1 MRQLIAKI
9 TKSMLRIAIC
19 SFGGLLIILGI
30 LLGLGALL
38 QIPEDVS
45 NYIPYGV
52 LAIVIL
58 SIGLYLC
65 FLVIKPMRYFV
76 KSRKMTKEE
85 KAIENIK
92 KCIKGRKSEIAVV
105 TFFLVLVGSLLIWNI
120 IMEIE
125 LTKEISTENIKL
137 AALIHLIGFHYLG
150 VLFICFL
157 ILALANE
164 ISSFKRNKH
173 MLTLNMWERI
183 QGLENEV
190 KGLKAHMQDDYQD
203 IKKPNPGENSMSG

>member
-76 KSRKMTKEE
+76 KSHKMSREE
-85 KAIENIK
+85 RLIENLK
-92 KCIKGRKSEIAVV
+92 RYLRQRKNTAAIA
-105 TFFLVLVGSLLIWNI
+105 FMLVLNV
-120 IMEIE
+120 
-125 LTKEISTENIKL
+125 
-137 AALIHLIGFHYLG
+137 
-150 VLFICFL
+150 
-157 ILALANE
+157 
-164 ISSFKRNKH
+164 
-173 MLTLNMWERI
+173 
-183 QGLENEV
+183 
-190 KGLKAHMQDDYQD
+190 
-203 IKKPNPGENSMSG
+203 